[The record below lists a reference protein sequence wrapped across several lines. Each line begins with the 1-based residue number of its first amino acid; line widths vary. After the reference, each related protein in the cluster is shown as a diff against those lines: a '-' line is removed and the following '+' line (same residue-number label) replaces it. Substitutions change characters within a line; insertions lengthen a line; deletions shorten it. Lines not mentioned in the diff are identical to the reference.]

1 MTARPPAPMAF
12 ALGAAAALAIT
23 WTTVTAMHPR
33 GEPSTLP
40 PTYAGAIPVRA
51 GLPFALHDG
60 GINAVC
66 VVDHSAYAMP
76 PLFQRGG

>member
-1 MTARPPAPMAF
+1 
-12 ALGAAAALAIT
+12 
-23 WTTVTAMHPR
+23 MHPR